1 MHSCQVFKTSKGA
14 PLKQKG
20 KIPSYLPYYTRQPSL
35 GTGKRQVVNLVTYRS
50 TNSLV
55 SK

>member
-1 MHSCQVFKTSKGA
+1 MHTCQVFKTSKGA
-14 PLKQKG
+14 LLEQKG
-20 KIPSYLPYYTRQPSL
+20 KVLSYLPYYTRQPSL

-50 TNSLV
+50 TNTLV